1 MFMDTSEHANCE
13 HPADHA
19 RCDDAIEAGG
29 SAIRKCGEIL
39 CSPEQ
44 VRVPPLPRDG
54 VFFPR
59 IMHHAC
65 VCVRVGVYL
74 CVQRW
79 LDLHTSCTAND

>member
-13 HPADHA
+13 HPADQRSRWGDPLLGNA
-19 RCDDAIEAGG
+19 AKY
-29 SAIRKCGEIL
+29 S
-39 CSPEQ
+39 
-44 VRVPPLPRDG
+44 VPPNRYVFRRCPAAE
-54 VFFPR
+54 FFPR

-65 VCVRVGVYL
+65 VCVRVGVCL